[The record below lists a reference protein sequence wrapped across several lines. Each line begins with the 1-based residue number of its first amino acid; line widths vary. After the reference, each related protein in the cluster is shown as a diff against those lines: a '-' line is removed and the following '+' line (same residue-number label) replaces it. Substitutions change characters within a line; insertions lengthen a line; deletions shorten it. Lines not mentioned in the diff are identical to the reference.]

1 MQPIRVYYENSTI
14 TFNWDSNFG
23 IQNGIKNLGVGM
35 DHWLSYDIKTY
46 GVALFT

>member
-14 TFNWDSNFG
+14 TFNFG